1 MADHRPGLFPMG
13 WPGLLILEGRHQMT
27 LRYSG
32 EVLVHKVPMGDSGN
46 NGYVVV
52 CPQTN
57 ESVVI
62 DTPGEPDKLIAAASG
77 TTVKAILITHTHFD
91 HLVGFETIRSELDAP
106 VGVHSTEA
114 DALPAAPDFHVV
126 DGDVITA
133 GTVALKVVHTPGH
146 TPGAV
151 CFLTGKHLFS
161 GDTLFPGGP
170 GRTRTPENLAQILGS
185 ITTKLLVLP
194 DDTAVYAGHGDDT
207 TIGQAKREHAE
218 FASRPHA
225 PDLCGDVLWLGS

>member
-1 MADHRPGLFPMG
+1 MA
-13 WPGLLILEGRHQMT
+13 
-27 LRYSG
+27 
-32 EVLVHKVPMGDSGN
+32 VHFEDSSVVIHKLKCGPYDN
-46 NGYVVV
+46 NAYLVV
-52 CPQTN
+52 CPETR
-57 ESVVI
+57 ESIVI
-62 DTPGEPDKLIAAASG
+62 DAPADPGSLIEAART
-77 TTVKAILITHTHFD
+77 TTVKAVVITHSHSD
-91 HLVGFETIRSELDAP
+91 HILGLAEVRSALGAP
-106 VGVHSTEA
+106 VGIGEP
-114 DALPAAPDFHVV
+114 DAGALDASPDFLLR
-126 DGDVITA
+126 DGEEVRA
-133 GTVALKVVHTPGH
+133 GTVGLRAISTPGH
-146 TPGAV
+146 TPGSTCLA
-151 CFLTGKHLFS
+151 FGDHLFT